1 MPFTVSHAVVALA
14 ARRLPVPVAAV
25 AVGSMAPDAVL
36 FAPVLPPYEAA
47 HSWWGIPTIDLAVS
61 LVVLATWWFLV
72 RPAWAPVVPGVRDR
86 VPRAWWSRPTL
97 DVRTVLVVVL
107 ACVAGSVT
115 HVVWDGFTHG
125 HGFVVQAWPALRET
139 SIGGYWLPFFLQ
151 DASSVLG
158 LAALLVAAAVWWR
171 RTAAVPTAV
180 PSRAERVVVVV
191 VAAAVLPATATQA
204 GKVLLQGGGVGGVV
218 VALSFRVPVFVAL
231 GLVLGAVV
239 LLVVRG
245 RTERR
250 ADAPERRSGTAEP
263 HTGAPAVHVV
273 TGRVSPPRTTG
284 ALWVE
289 VDGSACTTKDG
300 ILAEFSRALAFPG
313 YFGHNWDAFD
323 ECVHDL
329 DWLGVDAVVVHLVR
343 ARDVG
348 RDDPESRRVLQDVLG
363 RPDAEYAPGFLT
375 VWFDPRGARS

>member
-171 RTAAVPTAV
+171 RTAAVPMAV
-180 PSRAERVVVVV
+180 PSRAERVVVIV
-191 VAAAVLPATATQA
+191 VAAAVLAATAAQA
-204 GKVLLQGGGVGGVV
+204 WRVLLQGGGVGDVV

-231 GLVLGAVV
+231 GLVFGSVV
-239 LLVVRG
+239 LLAVRHRVG
-245 RTERR
+245 
-250 ADAPERRSGTAEP
+250 P
-263 HTGAPAVHVV
+263 HTG
-273 TGRVSPPRTTG
+273 RG
-284 ALWVE
+284 ALG
-289 VDGSACTTKDG
+289 DRT
-300 ILAEFSRALAFPG
+300 
-313 YFGHNWDAFD
+313 
-323 ECVHDL
+323 
-329 DWLGVDAVVVHLVR
+329 
-343 ARDVG
+343 
-348 RDDPESRRVLQDVLG
+348 
-363 RPDAEYAPGFLT
+363 AP
-375 VWFDPRGARS
+375 